1 MYYATRSVRRT
12 FGENMELDGYETY
25 KWQAIT
31 SVPKKYTCQDL
42 LWEEN
47 FRGSILVS
55 DDLP

>member
-1 MYYATRSVRRT
+1 
-12 FGENMELDGYETY
+12 MELDGYETY
-25 KWQAIT
+25 KWRAIT
-31 SVPKKYTCQDL
+31 SAPKKYTCQDL